1 MIPLYKISVS
11 SLKYSHGDGWF
22 NPVTVIPQFFTA
34 EPRIVTNSGSFRL
47 SLAVM
52 DDDEPGFFTG
62 KIFCSCISGLVNQRD
77 GRFGFLG
84 YFQETKGSV

>member
-1 MIPLYKISVS
+1 
-11 SLKYSHGDGWF
+11 
-22 NPVTVIPQFFTA
+22 VTVMPQFFTA

-47 SLAVM
+47 SSAVM
-52 DDDEPGFFTG
+52 DDDDPGFFTG
-62 KIFCSCISGLVNQRD
+62 KFFCSGLSRLVNQRD